1 MLGFGKSVILIVIVF
16 LTLLVDTFTTLF
28 AIFNWAKTKNDK
40 DIVENFFHKLGS
52 SIYVIVAIFIV
63 TVILNIIG
71 FGLCFYIWRTRN
83 AQKKETDEL
92 EEVIVHKPASRSDQK
107 LDSPIESTVFAPT
120 DISVPA
126 STTCQSTENGQ
137 KEENDELVEVIVHKP
152 ASRSDQKLDSPIEN
166 KVVAPTEISV
176 PASTTCQSPVKL
188 TPSQRAILESDEW
201 LDDDII
207 DTAQE
212 ILKRQFEADGLQS
225 CAVAQL
231 GYQPVSG
238 PSVQIHY
245 DEDRRHWFTSCF
257 RDGRILIADSMNSS
271 LSRSGKRQI
280 LELYSQVAR
289 NPLRN
294 VTFLNVDRQP
304 NKYDCG
310 VYCIANAYELLTK
323 NGNVICKYIN
333 REMRTHLIHC
343 LEKGFF
349 SPFSKVA

>member
-1 MLGFGKSVILIVIVF
+1 MKMLGFGKSVILIVIVF

-152 ASRSDQKLDSPIEN
+152 ARRSDQKLDSPIEST
-166 KVVAPTEISV
+166 VVVPMDISV
-176 PASTTCQSPVKL
+176 PASTTCQAPENAQKKENNELARVILHKPARRSDQKLDSPIESTVVVPMDISVPFL
-188 TPSQRAILESDEW
+188 TTCQAPENAQKKENNELARVILHKPGKNNNKTTMHVVFCSHN
-201 LDDDII
+201 
-207 DTAQE
+207 
-212 ILKRQFEADGLQS
+212 
-225 CAVAQL
+225 
-231 GYQPVSG
+231 
-238 PSVQIHY
+238 PSVVIH
-245 DEDRRHWFTSCF
+245 T
-257 RDGRILIADSMNSS
+257 
-271 LSRSGKRQI
+271 
-280 LELYSQVAR
+280 
-289 NPLRN
+289 
-294 VTFLNVDRQP
+294 VDF
-304 NKYDCG
+304 
-310 VYCIANAYELLTK
+310 E
-323 NGNVICKYIN
+323 
-333 REMRTHLIHC
+333 
-343 LEKGFF
+343 
-349 SPFSKVA
+349 